1 MALEDVYQR
10 NLHHRTHRAGWL
22 RAAVLGANDGLV
34 STASLMIGVAAAR
47 AGDQSFLVTAGAA
60 GIAAGAMSMAVG
72 EYVSVRSQNDI
83 EESDRLLEIEHLAI
97 DPEGEFEELVE
108 IYMKR
113 GLSRELAVQVVDAM
127 HKRDPLEA
135 HLRDELRTISTY
147 KGASSSGSSRFGMSF
162 TAGGPHSIRWS
173 ICPNTGC
180 GSHQHR
186 GLHNPW
192 PPCNGNDQ
200 CEDCRLKA
208 SYPNLA
214 RDWRRNSRNGHHGG
228 YWPSPACEWHLKHPL
243 ATLLHSALN
252 YQQ

>member
-47 AGDQSFLVTAGAA
+47 AGEQSFLITAGAA

-83 EESDRLLEIEHLAI
+83 EESDRLLEIEHLAL
-97 DPEGEFEELVE
+97 DPEGEFEELVH
-108 IYMKR
+108 IYIHR

-135 HLRDELRTISTY
+135 HLRDELGQHPHTKARPVQAAV
-147 KGASSSGSSRFGMSF
+147 ASALSF
-162 TAGGPHSIRWS
+162 TAGGLIPFAGAFAPTPGAAATSIVTFT
-173 ICPNTGC
+173 IF
-180 GSHQHR
+180 
-186 GLHNPW
+186 GL
-192 PPCNGNDQ
+192 
-200 CEDCRLKA
+200 
-208 SYPNLA
+208 
-214 RDWRRNSRNGHHGG
+214 
-228 YWPSPACEWHLKHPL
+228 L
-243 ATLLHSALN
+243 ATGVISARMAGSKILVPTLRVIGGGILGMTITAGIGQALHVSGI
-252 YQQ
+252 

>member
-47 AGDQSFLVTAGAA
+47 AGEQSFLVTAGAA

-83 EESDRLLEIEHLAI
+83 EESDRLLEIQHLAI
-97 DPEGEFEELVE
+97 DPEGEFEELVH
-108 IYMKR
+108 IYIQR

-135 HLRDELRTISTY
+135 HLRDELGQHPHTKARPVQAAI
-147 KGASSSGSSRFGMSF
+147 ASALSF
-162 TAGGPHSIRWS
+162 TAGGLIPFAGAFAPTPGAAATSIV
-173 ICPNTGC
+173 IFTIL
-180 GSHQHR
+180 
-186 GLHNPW
+186 GL
-192 PPCNGNDQ
+192 
-200 CEDCRLKA
+200 
-208 SYPNLA
+208 
-214 RDWRRNSRNGHHGG
+214 
-228 YWPSPACEWHLKHPL
+228 L
-243 ATLLHSALN
+243 ATGVISARIAGSKIMVPTLRVIGGGILGMTITAGIGQALHVSGI
-252 YQQ
+252 